1 LWIRNSIYVHSELE
15 YQHQP
20 AYPGKVVRK
29 SGCGRE
35 ATKRATLNPPAVEG
49 FLLGGFIPTCRAQ
62 TGVKTAKQ
70 EKLMNTISRRHFL
83 KLASGIGLGIAIAP
97 LKLEAAS
104 ASALDRIWQQANQA
118 PLLFDVTEYG
128 TLSVADYPDPK
139 VRRDAY
145 DLPTGW
151 DANPSDLALAVNTCI
166 PLSWLA
172 ADLHREALETKYQS
186 AHDSLLDLIGCP
198 GAVMKIMANTRK
210 NWGDSDCP
218 IVVQDWLENLGP
230 ADFEDAVVAVKDW
243 LDTEP
248 DWTCEYEYFDD
259 WADGQRAALNFFRDI
274 DFDSLSGIN
283 IDIVEGEHPGSTYYA
298 AELAMG
304 PEEANAIAL
313 HEGIPLR
320 FRSVD

>member
-1 LWIRNSIYVHSELE
+1 
-15 YQHQP
+15 
-20 AYPGKVVRK
+20 
-29 SGCGRE
+29 
-35 ATKRATLNPPAVEG
+35 
-49 FLLGGFIPTCRAQ
+49 
-62 TGVKTAKQ
+62 
-70 EKLMNTISRRHFL
+70 MNTISRRRFL

-104 ASALDRIWQQANQA
+104 ASALNRIWKQANEA

-145 DLPTGW
+145 DLFTGW
-151 DANPSDLALAVNTCI
+151 DENPSDLALAVGSCI

-172 ADLHREALETKYQS
+172 ADLHREALETRYQS
-186 AHDSLLDLIGCP
+186 AHDSLLELIGCP

-218 IVVQDWLENLGP
+218 VVIQEWLENLGP
-230 ADFEDAVVAVKDW
+230 EEFEDAVATVKDW

-248 DWTCEYEYFDD
+248 DWSSEYEYFDS

-274 DFDSLSGIN
+274 DLDSLSGIN
-283 IDIVEGEHPGSTYYA
+283 IEIIEGEHPGSTYYA
-298 AELAMG
+298 AELVMH
-304 PEEANAIAL
+304 PDEANAIAL
-313 HEGIPLR
+313 REGIPLR

>member
-1 LWIRNSIYVHSELE
+1 M
-15 YQHQP
+15 
-20 AYPGKVVRK
+20 
-29 SGCGRE
+29 
-35 ATKRATLNPPAVEG
+35 NPPAVEG

-104 ASALDRIWQQANQA
+104 ANALNRMWQQANQA

-139 VRRDAY
+139 VRRDAF
-145 DLPTGW
+145 DLPPGW
-151 DANPSDLALAVNTCI
+151 DENPSDLALAVGSCI

-172 ADLHREALETKYQS
+172 ADLHREALETKYQQ
-186 AHDSLLDLIGCP
+186 AHDSLLELIGCP

-218 IVVQDWLENLGP
+218 VVIQDWLENLCE
-230 ADFEDAVVAVKDW
+230 ADFEDAVAAVKDW

-248 DWTCEYEYFDD
+248 NWTSEYEYFDD
-259 WADGQRAALNFFRDI
+259 WAHGQRAALNFFRDV
-274 DFDSLSGIN
+274 DLDSLSGIN

-298 AELAMG
+298 AELVME
-304 PEEANAIAL
+304 PDEANAIAL
-313 HEGIPLR
+313 RESIPMR
-320 FRSVD
+320 FRRVD

>member
-1 LWIRNSIYVHSELE
+1 
-15 YQHQP
+15 
-20 AYPGKVVRK
+20 
-29 SGCGRE
+29 
-35 ATKRATLNPPAVEG
+35 
-49 FLLGGFIPTCRAQ
+49 
-62 TGVKTAKQ
+62 
-70 EKLMNTISRRHFL
+70 MNTISRRHFL

-104 ASALDRIWQQANQA
+104 ASALNRVWQQANQT

-139 VRRDAY
+139 ARRDAY
-145 DLPTGW
+145 DLPPGW
-151 DANPSDLALAVNTCI
+151 NENPSDLALAVGSCI

-172 ADLHREALETKYQS
+172 ADLHREALETRYQS
-186 AHDSLLDLIGCP
+186 AHDSLLELIGCP

-218 IVVQDWLENLGP
+218 VVIQEWLENLGP
-230 ADFEDAVVAVKDW
+230 AEFENAVAAVKDW

-248 DWTCEYEYFDD
+248 DWSSEYEYFDS
-259 WADGQRAALNFFRDI
+259 WADGQRAALNFFRDV
-274 DFDSLSGIN
+274 DLDSLSGIN

-298 AELAMG
+298 AELVMH
-304 PEEANAIAL
+304 PDEANAIAL
-313 HEGIPLR
+313 REGIPLR

>member
-1 LWIRNSIYVHSELE
+1 MHSELVT
-15 YQHQP
+15 QHQP
-20 AYPGKVVRK
+20 AYPGKVVRN

-35 ATKRATLNPPAVEG
+35 ATKRELMNPPAVEG

-70 EKLMNTISRRHFL
+70 EQSMNTISRRQFL

-104 ASALDRIWQQANQA
+104 ASALNRMWQQANQT

-128 TLSVADYPDPK
+128 TLSVANYPDPK
-139 VRRDAY
+139 VRGDAY
-145 DLPTGW
+145 DLPLGW
-151 DANPSDLALAVNTCI
+151 DENPSDLALAVNTCI
-166 PLSWLA
+166 PLSWFA
-172 ADLHREALETKYQS
+172 ADLHGEALETKYQS
-186 AHDSLLDLIGCP
+186 AHDSLLALIGCP

-230 ADFEDAVVAVKDW
+230 TDFENVVVAVKDW

-274 DFDSLSGIN
+274 DLDSLSGIN
-283 IDIVEGEHPGSTYYA
+283 VDIVEGEHPGSTYYA
-298 AELAMG
+298 AELVMD
-304 PEEANAIAL
+304 PEEANVIAL
-313 HEGIPLR
+313 REGIPLR

>member
-1 LWIRNSIYVHSELE
+1 
-15 YQHQP
+15 
-20 AYPGKVVRK
+20 
-29 SGCGRE
+29 
-35 ATKRATLNPPAVEG
+35 
-49 FLLGGFIPTCRAQ
+49 
-62 TGVKTAKQ
+62 
-70 EKLMNTISRRHFL
+70 MNTISRRHFL

-97 LKLEAAS
+97 LKLDAAS
-104 ASALDRIWQQANQA
+104 ASALNRVWQQANQT

-145 DLPTGW
+145 DLPPGW
-151 DANPSDLALAVNTCI
+151 NENPSDLALAVGSCI

-186 AHDSLLDLIGCP
+186 AHDSLHELIGCP

-218 IVVQDWLENLGP
+218 VVVQDWLENLCA
-230 ADFEDAVVAVKDW
+230 ADFEDAVAAVKDW

-248 DWTCEYEYFDD
+248 NWTSEYEYFDD

-274 DFDSLSGIN
+274 DLETLSGIH

-298 AELAMG
+298 AELAMD
-304 PEEANAIAL
+304 PEEANTIAA

-320 FRSVD
+320 FRRVL